1 MQAKCPFCGEPAV
14 RTMAGGMIAFR
25 CGTDGPY
32 VDSNGEATYSTG
44 RVCDMHTYHRL
55 LREKDA
61 EIERLTRE
69 LAVVNAQSEWRLK
82 NAENTRRWADFVVE
96 RLREALAACR
106 KYADARL
113 TDDPNDGLAL
123 VIEKVVSG
131 RMGPLRDQAEGGE

>member
-1 MQAKCPFCGEPAV
+1 MSEYQGCS
-14 RTMAGGMIAFR
+14 
-25 CGTDGPY
+25 DG
-32 VDSNGEATYSTG
+32 N
-44 RVCDMHTYHRL
+44 CL
-55 LREKDA
+55 LRLTPLRQHTNGGCRCLRDVARPLRHAIMRKIRSQRV
-61 EIERLTRE
+61 EIERLMRE

-96 RLREALAACR
+96 RLRAALEACR
-106 KYADARL
+106 KYAAARL

>member
-1 MQAKCPFCGEPAV
+1 MRDILKRLRSWQSIAANNH
-14 RTMAGGMIAFR
+14 AGVAPV
-25 CGTDGPY
+25 DY
-32 VDSNGEATYSTG
+32 V
-44 RVCDMHTYHRL
+44 V
-55 LREKDA
+55 LRDA
-61 EIERLTRE
+61 ADEIERLTRE